1 MASFSSI
8 GIGLGG
14 NVDVNALIKAS
25 VDAVKLPITK
35 TGGLSQQEALT
46 KAKVTAFGQFKS
58 LVSTLSDAAGKLS
71 SVTGWN
77 GVSATSSKT
86 EAVTVTAVG
95 GSSATSFNVQVQN
108 LARAQSSTSAALAPA
123 KQPVGAGRRKWR

>member
-35 TGGLSQQEALT
+35 TGGLQQQAAVT
-46 KAKVTAFGQFKS
+46 NAKVSAVGQFKS
-58 LVSTLSDAAGKLS
+58 LVSALADAAG
-71 SVTGWN
+71 
-77 GVSATSSKT
+77 
-86 EAVTVTAVG
+86 
-95 GSSATSFNVQVQN
+95 
-108 LARAQSSTSAALAPA
+108 
-123 KQPVGAGRRKWR
+123 